1 MLKQTAKLLTLL
13 FALFFSIRGMA
24 QIDYQLKDFQTPD
37 VDFRILSV
45 GTNLG
50 GGFNS
55 HDSRNDGN
63 GYGALNFDYY
73 SYKNT
78 ISYVGT
84 QRVNLRGTADF
95 RSSEATN
102 NAGNS
107 FDDNR
112 NSQNYVLYLSSEN
125 RFYKDERSGS
135 FFGLHVG
142 SYQDL
147 GFSNSTF
154 EDITVEERK
163 SQSIYSSGQLFLT
176 YGKGRIEPVRYAR
189 LAYDTY
195 DWLNKKNRLTE
206 TPSDEQIDEVGAV
219 MTTVANTRI
228 FDSRFKRIFELEQI
242 DSALQA
248 QGLISEADMVYFAQ
262 VADIW
267 GYANSFERGSGDL
280 WEIGV
285 VGDLDYDNDQSSTW
299 MDDTLSSEFNTTN
312 NAHTAVYGYFSYL
325 NQKPLSVKWQ
335 RDYNAAFFAGAG
347 QYFEE
352 IDNAED
358 ANMTPEFRGTL
369 QAGYALGYYPNTR
382 TSWKTGV
389 TFLGSYGDD
398 IYEDEKS
405 NFGIAIE
412 GSSRLYYWFSPRFR
426 LSASVSIRYNDG
438 FTSQGFDSMIDSSI
452 YFARYRQSYD
462 SWNTRFTT
470 GLSYAFL

>member
-1 MLKQTAKLLTLL
+1 MLLKKNAIFLLATASLLTLP
-13 FALFFSIRGMA
+13 SVA
-24 QIDYQLKDFQTPD
+24 QIDYNLKDFQTPD
-37 VDFRILSV
+37 VDFRRLSI

-50 GGFNS
+50 GGLNS
-55 HDSRNDGN
+55 QDSRNNRN
-63 GYGALNFDYY
+63 GYGTLDLDYY
-73 SYKNT
+73 RYKNT
-78 ISYVGT
+78 TSYVGT
-84 QRVNLRGTADF
+84 QNIDLRGTADF
-95 RSSEATN
+95 RSSEATTN
-102 NAGNS
+102 VGNS
-107 FDDNR
+107 FDNND

-135 FFGLHVG
+135 FFGLHIG

-147 GFSNSTF
+147 GFRNSTF

-195 DWLNKKNRLTE
+195 DWLNKKNRLTQ
-206 TPSDEQIDEVGAV
+206 TPSDEQIDEVGEV
-219 MTTVANTRI
+219 MTTVANTRF

-248 QGLISEADMVYFAQ
+248 QGLISKADMVYFAQ

-299 MDDTLSSEFNTTN
+299 VDDTLNSEFNSTN
-312 NAHTAVYGYFSYL
+312 NAHTAVYGYFSYV

-335 RDYNAAFFAGAG
+335 RDYNAALFAGAG

-352 IDNAED
+352 IDNAQD
-358 ANMTPEFRGTL
+358 ASMTPGFRSTL

-389 TFLGSYGDD
+389 SFLGTYGDNID
-398 IYEDEKS
+398 DDEAS
-405 NFGIAIE
+405 NFGFAVE

-426 LSASVSIRYNDG
+426 LSASVSLRYNDG
-438 FTSQGFDSMIDSSI
+438 FTSQGFDSMIDSPI
-452 YFARYRQSYD
+452 YYAPNPQSYD
-462 SWNTRFTT
+462 SWNTSFTT